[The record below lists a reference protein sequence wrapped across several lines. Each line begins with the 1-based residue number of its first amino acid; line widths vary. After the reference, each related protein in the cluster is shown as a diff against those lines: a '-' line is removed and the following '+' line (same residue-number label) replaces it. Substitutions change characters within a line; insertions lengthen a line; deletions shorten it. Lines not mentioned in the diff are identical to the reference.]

1 MSRLF
6 LIAFRNILEHR
17 RRSLTLGAAI
27 ALVTVLL
34 VLLMGISNGIQSTL
48 FRSATTLI
56 AGHVTVGGVYKFTP
70 SSAAPIVTDYREI
83 RTLVEENV
91 EGIDYVIDRMRGF
104 GKIIS
109 FKSSQFTLIAG
120 IDIEEESGFREVLS
134 ITKGSIDDLSGP
146 DTILIF
152 EKHAERLGVRV
163 GDELIIKTP
172 TFRGVQNTV
181 NVRIVAIAKDIGLL
195 SSFMTYVRKDTVRK
209 LYDLTDKATG
219 AIFVYLEDIKDVPK
233 TMEKIRE
240 VLNANGYDL
249 MEHEKKSLWEKLD
262 TIRREGWTGQKIDV
276 TAWDDE
282 IVNLAALVKAF
293 DAVSMA
299 VVLVLLII
307 IVIGLMNALWMAIR
321 ERTSEIGTLRAI
333 GMQRSSVLMM
343 IMMEAVTLTL
353 MASLIGIGLGYGIA
367 AGVSSA
373 GIEITSE
380 GVRAFLMSDV
390 LYLEVNAEH
399 LIQAVLT
406 ITGFNALGSL
416 YPAWRAARIPPV
428 VAMQKG

>member
-1 MSRLF
+1 MTRLF
-6 LIAFRNILEHR
+6 IIAFRNILEHR

-27 ALVTVLL
+27 AMVTVLL

-70 SSAAPIVTDYREI
+70 SSAAPMVSDYKKI
-83 RTLVEENV
+83 RKLVEDNV

-109 FKSSQFTLIAG
+109 FKSSQFALVAG
-120 IDIEEESGFREVLS
+120 VDIEEEEGFRDVLT
-134 ITKGSIDDLSGP
+134 IEKGSIDDLAEP

-163 GDELIIKTP
+163 GDDLIIRTP
-172 TFRGVQNTV
+172 TYRGVENTV
-181 NVRIVAIAKDIGLL
+181 TVRIVAIAKDIGLL

-209 LYDLTDKATG
+209 LYDLTDDLTG
-219 AIFVYLEDIKDVPK
+219 AIFVYLKDVEDVPK
-233 TMEKIRE
+233 TMEKVRE
-240 VLNANGYDL
+240 VLEANGYDL
-249 MEHEKKSLWEKLD
+249 MQHEKKSLWEKLD

-282 IVNLAALVKAF
+282 IVNLAALVSAF
-293 DAVSMA
+293 DAVCVA
-299 VVLVLLII
+299 VVMVLLII

-333 GMQRSSVLMM
+333 GMQRGSVLLM
-343 IMMEAVTLTL
+343 IVMEAVTLTL
-353 MASLIGIGLGYGIA
+353 MAAIVGVGLGYGLA
-367 AGVSSA
+367 AGLTSA

-390 LYLEVNAEH
+390 LYLEVDAAH
-399 LIQAVLT
+399 LIQSIVI
-406 ITGFNALGSL
+406 ITVFNGLGSL